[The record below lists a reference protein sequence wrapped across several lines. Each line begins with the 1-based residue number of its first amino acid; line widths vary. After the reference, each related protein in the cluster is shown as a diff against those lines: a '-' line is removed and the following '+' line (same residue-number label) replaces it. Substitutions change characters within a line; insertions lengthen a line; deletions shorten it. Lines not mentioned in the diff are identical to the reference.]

1 MLHRAMGDDLAA
13 VEIAGISFEKRRGP
27 DKREGRR
34 IFRAAAAQTGGR
46 AQGAPTFW
54 PFGFT

>member
-1 MLHRAMGDDLAA
+1 MGDDLAA